1 MKVNCMDLD
10 SVLKFKGISYEL
22 KTDIDLCGTTVNN
35 VRAVFKEELD
45 FEQKRTEIIEQINQ
59 KIEMFKTLSIDTIK
73 RVIEEE
79 TNEKIRKIK
88 PVSIS
93 FDFADPENEECRVDV
108 YFDCG
113 KVFGGFTAHIRIV
126 DNGKTIKMIGIS

>member
-1 MKVNCMDLD
+1 MDLD

-22 KTDIDLCGTTVNN
+22 KMDIDLCGTTVNN

-45 FEQKRTEIIEQINQ
+45 FEQEEPEIIEQINQ
-59 KIEMFKTLSIDTIK
+59 NIEILKTVSIDTIK
-73 RVIEEE
+73 CVIEDES
-79 TNEKIRKIK
+79 NEKIRKIK

-93 FDFADPENEECRVDV
+93 FDFAEPENEECSVDV

-113 KVFGGFTAHIRIV
+113 KVFGGFAAHIRIV
-126 DNGKTIKMIGIS
+126 DNGQTIKMIGIS

>member
-1 MKVNCMDLD
+1 MDLD
-10 SVLKFKGISYEL
+10 SILKFKGMSYEL
-22 KTDIDLCGTTVNN
+22 KCDIDLFETTINN

-45 FEQKRTEIIEQINQ
+45 FEQEGTETIEQVNQ
-59 KIEMFKTLSIDTIK
+59 KIEMLKTLSIDTIK

-79 TNEKIRKIK
+79 TNEEIRKIK

-93 FDFADPENEECRVDV
+93 FDFAEPENEECSVDV

-113 KVFGGFTAHIRIV
+113 KVFGGFAAHIRIV
-126 DNGKTIKMIGIS
+126 DNGQTIKMIGIS